1 MLETN
6 KNLSI
11 TLERADTRCFNL
23 EKKVEK
29 LKKFHKIFKHADE
42 MSCKVSSNMIIT
54 ILITTKVLYPA
65 IQEIPVQS
73 SFGDLQPK

>member
-23 EKKVEK
+23 EKKVDK
-29 LKKFHKIFKHADE
+29 LKKFHKIFKNADE
-42 MSCKVSSNMIIT
+42 MSCKVSNDMIII
-54 ILITTKVLYPA
+54 ILTTTKVLCSA
-65 IQEIPVQS
+65 IQEILV
-73 SFGDLQPK
+73 